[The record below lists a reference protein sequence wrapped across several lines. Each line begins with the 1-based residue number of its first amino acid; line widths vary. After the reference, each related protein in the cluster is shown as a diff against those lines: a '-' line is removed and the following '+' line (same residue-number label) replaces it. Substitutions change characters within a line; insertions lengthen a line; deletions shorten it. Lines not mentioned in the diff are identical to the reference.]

1 MNEIIEFE
9 ILSNYHI
16 WLKFQDGFEKVVN
29 IKPLI
34 GKGFTKELLEDNNFS
49 KVTIEPGGGLEWYNG
64 YDICPNFLR
73 EMQEEKKHVA

>member
-1 MNEIIEFE
+1 MNEIVEFE

-16 WLKFQDGFEKVVN
+16 RLKFQDGFEKVVN
-29 IKPLI
+29 IKPLS

-49 KVTIEPGGGLEWYNG
+49 RVTIEPGGGLEWYNG
-64 YDICPNFLR
+64 YDICLNFLR

>member
-16 WLKFQDGFEKVVN
+16 WLKFKDGYEKVVN

-34 GKGFTKELLEDNNFS
+34 GQGFTKELMEDNNFT
-49 KVTIEPGGGLEWYNG
+49 KVTIESGGGLEWYNG

-73 EMQEEKKHVA
+73 EMPAEKKHVA